1 MQLKLME
8 LPMIK
13 NILFMRLTGWLHSVG
28 AIINAILAII
38 LIMFVSL
45 TLYSGHLMTHIN
57 QINNQINDGYYSV
70 GKLKDAATEC
80 DKSINEYL
88 RNGNRTNLSDFNDSA
103 LIFRNILLDLEKT
116 QRDSETLYLLRSIN
130 DSFDTYFIT
139 CSLACLKYYSNDYTY
154 YTYMYEAQKINEY
167 INKYCDELLQQ
178 VMEEGRNVA
187 RTIHEKHSLLSAVNI
202 FAISGSI
209 FLSFIAI
216 TYINLRITSP
226 LNQLVVATRKISK
239 GDFDVKVHFHGSQ
252 NTIGELIETFN
263 MMARSIKSMMKSMQE
278 KAQTERNLLLEQQ
291 KNIEYQ
297 QMLSQANFLALQTQ
311 INPHFL
317 FNTLNSISRIITLGM
332 YEEAISMIEAMVAL
346 LRYNL
351 TDASEPVLL
360 KHELDIT
367 QQYLKIQQYRF
378 QNRINV
384 KMDFDPKLVTKV
396 IVPRFVLQP
405 IVENSIVHGLEPMED
420 GGCIKIKVRKKG
432 ESCVIKIIDNGTGIC
447 PEILKELLQGN
458 RKSSHIT
465 SIGISNTKKRVE
477 IFTGNP
483 ESFRL
488 TSRPGIGTVTTVIV
502 PIGKEAIN
510 VLSVNRG

>member
-1 MQLKLME
+1 MIKRTVILKLQ
-8 LPMIK
+8 
-13 NILFMRLTGWLHSVG
+13 GWLHSVG

-45 TLYSGHLMTHIN
+45 TIYSGNLMKHIN
-57 QINNQINDGYYSV
+57 QINDQINEGYYRA
-70 GKLKDAATEC
+70 GKLKDTAAGC

-88 RNGNRTNLSDFNDSA
+88 RSGNRTNLADFNDSA
-103 LIFRNILLDLEKT
+103 NIFRNTLSDLERT
-116 QRDSETLYLLRSIN
+116 QRDSETLSLLRSIN
-130 DSFDTYFIT
+130 DSFDTYFTT
-139 CSLACLKYYSNDYTY
+139 CSLACLKYYSKDNTY
-154 YTYMYEAQKINEY
+154 YTYMYEAQRINEY

-187 RTIHEKHSLLSAVNI
+187 RTIQGKHSLLATVNI
-202 FAISGSI
+202 
-209 FLSFIAI
+209 IAI
-216 TYINLRITSP
+216 AGSLTLFCIAIAYINLRMTNP
-226 LNQLVVATRKISK
+226 LNQLVIATRKITK
-239 GDFDVKVHFHGSQ
+239 GNFDVKVHFRGPQ

-263 MMARSIKSMMKSMQE
+263 MMTASIKTMMKSMEE

-291 KNIEYQ
+291 KSAEFERL
-297 QMLSQANFLALQTQ
+297 LSQANFLALQTQ

-317 FNTLNSISRIITLGM
+317 FNTLNSISRTITLGM
-332 YEEAISMIEAMVAL
+332 YDEAVSMIEAMVAL

-351 TDASEPVLL
+351 SDASKPALL

-384 KMDFDPKLVTKV
+384 KIDYDPKLVAKV

-405 IVENSIVHGLEPMED
+405 LVENSIVHGLEPLED
-420 GGCIKIKVRKKG
+420 GGHIKIKVRKKG
-432 ESCVIKIIDNGTGIC
+432 ESCVIKIIDNGIGIH
-447 PEILKELLQGN
+447 PETLKELLRGE
-458 RKSSHIT
+458 RKSSHIS

-483 ESFRL
+483 NSFKL
-488 TSRPGIGTVTTVIV
+488 ASKQGIGTVTTVIV
-502 PIGKEAIN
+502 PIREEVMN
-510 VLSVNRG
+510 VLFANR